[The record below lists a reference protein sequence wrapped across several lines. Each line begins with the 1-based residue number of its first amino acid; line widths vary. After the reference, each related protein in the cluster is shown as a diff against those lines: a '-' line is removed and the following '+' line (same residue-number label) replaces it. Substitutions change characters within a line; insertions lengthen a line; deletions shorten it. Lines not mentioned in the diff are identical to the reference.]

1 MTQHQHAREHIVV
14 PSVALTGQMDLL
26 ASTLQKIRD
35 DLELSEGFPAEVD
48 AEAAPTVAAV
58 MLPADDLTAIEF
70 VTIDPDG
77 ATDLD
82 QAVHIAR
89 SADGF
94 VVSYAIADVPL
105 FVPPGGAVDAESRR
119 RGQTIYAPDGR
130 IPLHPTVISEGAAS
144 LLAGEIR
151 SAFVWRFELDAATR
165 VTATTLHRARVRS
178 RRQLS
183 YAEAQASIDDGSAP
197 ESLALLKAVGLGRLA
212 LERERGGA
220 SLNLPDEEISFADGR
235 YLLVRRSPLPV
246 EGWNAQVSLMT
257 GMAAAAIMI
266 EGGTGILRTMPSPDA
281 ETLDDFRNRV
291 AAIGCPWPA
300 EQPYGEY
307 LRGLDSANPKG
318 LAAINAAGSLFRGA
332 GYTAFD
338 GEAPAERLQA
348 AVAAPY
354 AHTTAPL
361 RRLVDRF
368 VLVTCEALVA
378 GRAVPEWVR
387 EALPTLPKL
396 MGKSDGVASAVDRQS
411 LDAIEAALLVD
422 RVGEVFDSVVISV
435 KIGDGRAAAGVI
447 QLTDPVVTAR
457 VEGTVAAGQSIRA
470 TLVSADI
477 ATGAVVFR
485 V

>member
-1 MTQHQHAREHIVV
+1 VTQHQRAREHVAV
-14 PSVALTGQMDLL
+14 PSVALTGQMELL
-26 ASTLQKIRD
+26 ASTLRKIRD
-35 DLELSEGFPAEVD
+35 DLELSEGFPAAVD
-48 AEAAPTVAAV
+48 AEAAATVASV
-58 MLPADDLTAIEF
+58 VLPADDLTAIEF
-70 VTIDPDG
+70 VTIDPEG

-82 QAVHIAR
+82 QAVHVAR
-89 SADGF
+89 SGDGF
-94 VVSYAIADVPL
+94 VVHYAIADVPA
-105 FVPPGGAVDAESRR
+105 FVLPGGAVDAESRR

-144 LLAGEIR
+144 LLPGEIR

-165 VTATTLHRARVRS
+165 VTATTLLRARVRS

-183 YAEAQASIDDGSAP
+183 YAEAQASIDDGSAS
-197 ESLALLKAVGLGRLA
+197 ESLALLKEVGLGRLV

-220 SLNLPDEEISFADGR
+220 SLNLPDEEIEFADGR
-235 YLLVRRSPLPV
+235 YLLKRRSLLPV
-246 EGWNAQVSLMT
+246 ESWNAQISLMT

-266 EGGTGILRTMPSPDA
+266 EGGTGILRTMPAPDA
-281 ETLDDFRNRV
+281 ETLESFRIRV
-291 AAIGCPWPA
+291 AAIGRPWPVA
-300 EQPYGEY
+300 QPYGEY
-307 LRGLDSANPKG
+307 LRGLDSADPKG

-378 GRAVPEWVR
+378 GRAVPEGVR
-387 EALPTLPKL
+387 QSLPTLPKL

-422 RVGEVFDSVVISV
+422 RVGEVFDCVVISA
-435 KIGDGRAAAGVI
+435 KSGDGPTTSGVI

-457 VEGTVAAGQSIRA
+457 VDGAVVAGQSIRG

-477 ATGAVVFR
+477 ATGVVVFR